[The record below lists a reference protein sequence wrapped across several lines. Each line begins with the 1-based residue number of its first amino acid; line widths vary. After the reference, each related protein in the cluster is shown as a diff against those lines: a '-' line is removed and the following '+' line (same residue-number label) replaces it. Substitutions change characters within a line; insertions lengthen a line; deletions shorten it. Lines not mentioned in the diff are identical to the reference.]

1 MTAQSNIYPTAALQA
16 ADAAH
21 HIHPFTDTKALN
33 TEGSRIIT
41 HAEGVWL
48 TDSDGNRILDGMA
61 GLWCVQV
68 GHGRREIADAV
79 HRQMSEL
86 SYYNTFFKTTHPPA
100 VALSEKLAE
109 IAPAHMNRV
118 FYCSSGSEANDTVF
132 RMVRYYWD
140 QMGKPEKKAIIGRWN
155 GYHGSTLAG
164 TSLGGMKAMHGQGDL
179 PVPGVHHIDQ
189 PYWYGEGGDTDPD
202 EYGVLIARKLE
213 QAIDEIGE
221 DKVAAFIA
229 EPIQGAGGV
238 IIPPESY
245 WPEIKR
251 ILAERDILFVADEVI
266 CGFGRLGTWFG
277 SDFYGLEP
285 DLMPIAKGLTS
296 GYLPMG
302 GVLVSDRVAE
312 GLIDRGGEFYHG
324 YTYSGHPACA
334 AAALA
339 NLEIIERE
347 GLVDRVACRSIQSLN
362 WRIASVSLRDFNQVN
377 QYRPSDTV
385 CGNGCFSRPVSNSSR
400 NIVTGTSATP
410 APLAAAAAI
419 VTDESNIQPLM
430 LGGSTFAASNH
441 RLHSSNLYDRK
452 SGTAFRSA
460 GDFRASAIEGAQ
472 TGDKG
477 AFIN

>member
-339 NLEIIERE
+339 NLEIMQRDNLVDYVANDIGPYLQQRWTALGEHPLVGEARMT
-347 GLVDRVACRSIQSLN
+347 GLVGALELVPEKGNRARKFKDEGTVGTICRDISFKN
-362 WRIASVSLRDFNQVN
+362 GMVMRAVRDSMIIS
-377 QYRPSDTV
+377 P
-385 CGNGCFSRPVSNSSR
+385 
-400 NIVTGTSATP
+400 
-410 APLAAAAAI
+410 PL
-419 VTDESNIQPLM
+419 VLSHDEADQLI
-430 LGGSTFAASNH
+430 GFA
-441 RLHSSNLYDRK
+441 RK
-452 SGTAFRSA
+452 TLDETYVDLKRDGWL
-460 GDFRASAIEGAQ
+460 D
-472 TGDKG
+472 
-477 AFIN
+477 

>member
-1 MTAQSNIYPTAALQA
+1 MTAVSNIYPTAALRA

-33 TEGSRIIT
+33 AEGSRIIT
-41 HAEGVWL
+41 HADGVWL

-68 GHGRREIADAV
+68 GHGRQEIADAV

-109 IAPAHMNRV
+109 LAPAHMNRV

-132 RMVRYYWD
+132 RMARYYWD

-179 PVPGVHHIDQ
+179 PVPGVHHVDQ
-189 PYWYGEGGDTDPD
+189 PYWFGEGGDMSP
-202 EYGVLIARKLE
+202 EEFGAHVARKLAE
-213 QAIDEIGE
+213 KIDEIGE

-238 IIPPESY
+238 IIPPDTY
-245 WPEIKR
+245 WPEIKK
-251 ILAERDILFVADEVI
+251 ILAERDILLVVDEVI

-277 SDFYGLEP
+277 SDTYDLKP

-312 GLIDRGGEFYHG
+312 GLIDKGGEFYHG

-339 NLEIIERE
+339 NLEIMQRE
-347 GLVDRVACRSIQSLN
+347 KLVDYVADDIGPYLQKRWTALGDHPLVGEARMKGLMGALELVPEKGNRAKKFANEGTVGTLCRDISFKNGMVMRGVRDSMIISPPLVLSHDEADQLVA
-362 WRIASVSLRDFNQVN
+362 IARKTLD
-377 QYRPSDTV
+377 DTYV
-385 CGNGCFSRPVSNSSR
+385 ELKRQGKV
-400 NIVTGTSATP
+400 
-410 APLAAAAAI
+410 
-419 VTDESNIQPLM
+419 
-430 LGGSTFAASNH
+430 
-441 RLHSSNLYDRK
+441 
-452 SGTAFRSA
+452 
-460 GDFRASAIEGAQ
+460 
-472 TGDKG
+472 
-477 AFIN
+477 